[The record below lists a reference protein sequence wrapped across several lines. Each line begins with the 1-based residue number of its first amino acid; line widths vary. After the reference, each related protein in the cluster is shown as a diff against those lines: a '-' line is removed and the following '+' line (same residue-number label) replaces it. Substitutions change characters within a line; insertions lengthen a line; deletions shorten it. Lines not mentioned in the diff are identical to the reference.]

1 MARDGPRT
9 DRELIEETLD
19 RARRT
24 ETRVTKIAN
33 HLGVEA
39 GGEKPRFDNQRR
51 TLHVPNRKVSLD
63 DVVDAIRSTAMPVKV
78 YFGDDLLMTV
88 NLP

>member
-1 MARDGPRT
+1 
-9 DRELIEETLD
+9 
-19 RARRT
+19 
-24 ETRVTKIAN
+24 
-33 HLGVEA
+33 LGVEA